1 MGRCNGIGQLGRVK
15 SKVEVAGGCFHM
27 KQSCRN
33 CHFLSTSYV
42 VGASTRRERF
52 VSWSAEERNAGHI
65 DDLHDY
71 DMEVNACCQ
80 RGIWH
85 TGHDLSTFDFLGT
98 VSPVT
103 KEDIKSILKDE
114 LDRNRKDDCFFVPHY
129 VGMSFDGAIE
139 IHRIRYET
147 RNLRQNR
154 SLAVKGL
161 WISGCAAL
169 LSGCAAVLSF
179 FGRANVA
186 RFFEGIFK
194 SMSEWFIA

>member
-85 TGHDLSTFDFLGT
+85 TGHDLNTFDFLGT

-129 VGMSFDGAIE
+129 VGMSFDGAKE
-139 IHRIRYET
+139 LHRIKYENRQLKRSYRYT
-147 RNLRQNR
+147 LWGLIIAGIGLVTGAFFQ
-154 SLAVKGL
+154 AVN
-161 WISGCAAL
+161 
-169 LSGCAAVLSF
+169 F
-179 FGRANVA
+179 FFR
-186 RFFEGIFK
+186 
-194 SMSEWFIA
+194 